1 MERSDALRERAIYRL
16 YLNPRRHVSHHQ
28 LSHACFDSLSSVFL
42 RLLGRWQRLAVW
54 AGSTRFPE
62 KRACLLFFFFFFF
75 FCITV
80 PPLVI
85 DPPLP
90 YPLPRSRNVQET
102 IVTEHGLICRFVLLS
117 SSCPFLFISRF
128 LQIKRIQTFQK
139 RFRLLSRL
147 DVDPPLI
154 RVRGYLAR
162 SFHF

>member
-28 LSHACFDSLSSVFL
+28 LSHASFDSLSSVFL

-62 KRACLLFFFFFFF
+62 KRACLLFFFFFVF

-102 IVTEHGLICRFVLLS
+102 IVTEHGLICRF
-117 SSCPFLFISRF
+117 LFF
-128 LQIKRIQTFQK
+128 LQAVHFY
-139 RFRLLSRL
+139 LYLVSSRSNVFKL
-147 DVDPPLI
+147 FKNVSVSSL
-154 RVRGYLAR
+154 V
-162 SFHF
+162 